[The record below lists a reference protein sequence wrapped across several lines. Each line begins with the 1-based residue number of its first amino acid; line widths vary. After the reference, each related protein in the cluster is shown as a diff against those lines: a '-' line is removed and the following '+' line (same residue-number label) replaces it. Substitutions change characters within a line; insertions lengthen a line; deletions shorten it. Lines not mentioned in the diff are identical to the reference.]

1 MCRETPLNEAT
12 RSPSIRNHSSLPF
25 QFADVTMSM
34 LASCI
39 WTRGG
44 LPAVR
49 HFGMDPRGCG
59 SFAGPAPHPAGA
71 LRAPQHPSHEDLSKA
86 VPHPLPNVTVFQT
99 HWARTWHLCEGQ
111 GPALCRLVILAPSIG
126 QADRSLRQ
134 DSPGSSIRR
143 PSSPCM
149 CVRSVSR
156 ETARILRRSPI
167 LHF

>member
-1 MCRETPLNEAT
+1 MRQRDHL
-12 RSPSIRNHSSLPF
+12 RSTTIRPFPS

-49 HFGMDPRGCG
+49 HFGMDPRGCAG
-59 SFAGPAPHPAGA
+59 SGPHPAGA
-71 LRAPQHPSHEDLSKA
+71 LRAPQHPSREDLSKA

-126 QADRSLRQ
+126 QAGRSLRQ